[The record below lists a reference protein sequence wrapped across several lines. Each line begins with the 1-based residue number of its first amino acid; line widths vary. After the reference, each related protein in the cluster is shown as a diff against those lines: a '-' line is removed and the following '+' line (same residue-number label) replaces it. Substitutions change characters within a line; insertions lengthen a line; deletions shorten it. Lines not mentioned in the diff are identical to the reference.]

1 MFIKVNKKW
10 QFVLEILMVLFGTC
24 IMGFGFSIFLEPNNI
39 STGGF
44 SGLAMCINALFN
56 VCGLKGLPTSV
67 IYLILN
73 LGLYLYALRTLG
85 KKFAIKA
92 LIGIVAFS
100 LWVEVFSIVNIGV
113 TYELLISAIY
123 GGIMMGVG
131 IGLVVRFGGSTGGS
145 DMIACIVKKYRPKAS
160 MGGLIVIVDMV
171 VIVMSLFVYS
181 NGLQLL
187 PYTIIALLLDMF
199 FTDFVNEGY
208 KQIRAYNIVTD
219 KPEELSDAV
228 MKKLARGCTVTHVSG
243 MHTRSDKYIVIC
255 LVSRFQMGQL
265 RHIIREIDPNAFVYI
280 TKVNDVIGNWS
291 SVEDIQKETQ
301 GVDNA
306 K

>member
-44 SGLAMCINALFN
+44 SGLSMCINALFT

-100 LWVEVFSIVNIGV
+100 LWVEVFSFVNIGV
-113 TYELLISAIY
+113 AYELLI
-123 GGIMMGVG
+123 
-131 IGLVVRFGGSTGGS
+131 
-145 DMIACIVKKYRPKAS
+145 
-160 MGGLIVIVDMV
+160 
-171 VIVMSLFVYS
+171 
-181 NGLQLL
+181 
-187 PYTIIALLLDMF
+187 
-199 FTDFVNEGY
+199 
-208 KQIRAYNIVTD
+208 
-219 KPEELSDAV
+219 
-228 MKKLARGCTVTHVSG
+228 
-243 MHTRSDKYIVIC
+243 
-255 LVSRFQMGQL
+255 
-265 RHIIREIDPNAFVYI
+265 
-280 TKVNDVIGNWS
+280 
-291 SVEDIQKETQ
+291 
-301 GVDNA
+301 
-306 K
+306 